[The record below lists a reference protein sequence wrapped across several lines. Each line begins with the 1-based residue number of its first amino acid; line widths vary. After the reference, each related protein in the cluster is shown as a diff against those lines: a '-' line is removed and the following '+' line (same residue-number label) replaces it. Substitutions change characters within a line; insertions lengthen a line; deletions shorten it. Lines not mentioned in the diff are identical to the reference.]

1 MTSTA
6 HSPDFIQA
14 IAKSLGG
21 VPIWGVLPGSAA
33 HRAGMRYGDIVVRVN
48 GIETPNLTQYL
59 KAQRVNAERVDF
71 EVLRQ
76 GVLLKLGVELDVE
89 RVWS

>member
-1 MTSTA
+1 MNPSVK
-6 HSPDFIQA
+6 SPDDLQA
-14 IAKSLGG
+14 IAKILGG

-48 GIETPNLTQYL
+48 GIETQNMTQFL
-59 KAQRVNAERVDF
+59 KAQDSNRSRVDF
-71 EVLRQ
+71 EIVRQ
-76 GVLLKLGVELDVE
+76 GVIVHLGVELDQ

>member
-1 MTSTA
+1 MNSTA
-6 HSPDFIQA
+6 HSPDLILA

-48 GIETPNLTQYL
+48 GIETPNLAQYL
-59 KAQRVNAERVDF
+59 KAQRANAERVEF

-76 GVLLKLGVELDVE
+76 GVVLHLGVELEE